1 MGSPS
6 PAQIKFPNFSFLLH
20 LAIFKFRMR
29 TGNWKFKSGFTLVE
43 LLITIAIISILSSA
57 VAFSTRINQDR
68 ARDSVRKS
76 DLAVLYNAL
85 NAYLID
91 KGSYPPPLELDS
103 GTEFASDSPNPWI
116 PGLTQDYLKTIPKD
130 PRQSKLQNLLALF
143 KKIQT
148 QIFLKKDQAGRVA
161 SSTNTT
167 FIKTVDFTVWSEA
180 GRSVIQ
186 SSDGGYML
194 VGESY
199 NGTSKYDLII
209 AKYDN
214 SGKVSWA
221 KTIGGNNNEGAASV
235 IQTSSNSY
243 LIGGWTDSYGS
254 GKRDMMLVSLDD
266 GGNIAWSKTF
276 GGSENEYVNSMAKTS
291 DEGFILVGPSTSYN
305 PVNFDKGDTLLVKV
319 DSRGNTQWSKTI
331 DAYLSPYSTTQTR
344 NGDYVIVGAQS
355 EFNNS
360 TGTWGPSGFFIVKI
374 NGQGDLIW
382 YKSAA
387 GFQGLSVIED
397 SDGNYIVG
405 ANGNTQNHNS
415 GALLAKFNSSGDLIW
430 LRELTPNGAGNINS
444 IKETQSGNYI
454 MTGMNTEYAWEQ
466 GIGSYLILMEFD
478 KNGNN
483 LCLNPV
489 GTPSAL
495 CLFTAFCN
503 TSFRLF
509 AFAKTVSNLA
519 LCEYNQTISYISLG

>member
-180 GRSVIQ
+180 GR
-186 SSDGGYML
+186 
-194 VGESY
+194 
-199 NGTSKYDLII
+199 
-209 AKYDN
+209 
-214 SGKVSWA
+214 
-221 KTIGGNNNEGAASV
+221 
-235 IQTSSNSY
+235 
-243 LIGGWTDSYGS
+243 
-254 GKRDMMLVSLDD
+254 
-266 GGNIAWSKTF
+266 
-276 GGSENEYVNSMAKTS
+276 
-291 DEGFILVGPSTSYN
+291 
-305 PVNFDKGDTLLVKV
+305 
-319 DSRGNTQWSKTI
+319 
-331 DAYLSPYSTTQTR
+331 
-344 NGDYVIVGAQS
+344 
-355 EFNNS
+355 
-360 TGTWGPSGFFIVKI
+360 
-374 NGQGDLIW
+374 
-382 YKSAA
+382 
-387 GFQGLSVIED
+387 
-397 SDGNYIVG
+397 
-405 ANGNTQNHNS
+405 
-415 GALLAKFNSSGDLIW
+415 
-430 LRELTPNGAGNINS
+430 
-444 IKETQSGNYI
+444 
-454 MTGMNTEYAWEQ
+454 
-466 GIGSYLILMEFD
+466 
-478 KNGNN
+478 
-483 LCLNPV
+483 
-489 GTPSAL
+489 
-495 CLFTAFCN
+495 
-503 TSFRLF
+503 
-509 AFAKTVSNLA
+509 
-519 LCEYNQTISYISLG
+519 